1 MLPPMARRSP
11 QASATV
17 GVFDHWGWAVLITV
31 AGDRVVDRRRA
42 ELVDPA
48 LPAYPHH
55 HEAQALP
62 VDEGVALVERV
73 SRSAEACARAALDAL
88 ASTVAMTITGLALR
102 ANPPLPATIAERL
115 ASYRARNVADS
126 VMYRDALTRAAE
138 ARGWTVHAY
147 DTRRVVADAA
157 RALGRTS
164 VDDTLDRAAAALG
177 RPWTKDHRLAM
188 AAAIAATARA

>member
-126 VMYRDALTRAAE
+126 VMYRDAP
-138 ARGWTVHAY
+138 G
-147 DTRRVVADAA
+147 VVGVNRPAPG
-157 RALGRTS
+157 LGRTS